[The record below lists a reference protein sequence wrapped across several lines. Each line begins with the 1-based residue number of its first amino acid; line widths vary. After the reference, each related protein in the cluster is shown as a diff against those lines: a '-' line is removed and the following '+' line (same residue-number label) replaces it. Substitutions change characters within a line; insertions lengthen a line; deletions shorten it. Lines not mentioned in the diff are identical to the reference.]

1 MKNQTHQSY
10 IKSTI
15 YRVLSVLSYKEL
27 PKTFLIFYSVGIL
40 LYFIPL
46 TRDLFKAVTPLSLI
60 FVIASLLWHHKKW
73 DRSFV
78 LFIAIVIT
86 SSFFIEAVGVET
98 GAIFGQYKY
107 LNALG
112 PKVLETPLIIGVN
125 WLMLTYC
132 SAAIME
138 YIRGRSSGTVDVAIK
153 IICGALIM
161 VVYDVAVELVAPQ
174 MGMWQF
180 VCGYPPVENF
190 VMWFVMAL
198 FYHIIFAGIKIKP
211 IGRPAIA
218 LFICQIVFFLAI
230 YLYWQI
236 ALYLN

>member
-10 IKSTI
+10 IKSTL

-27 PKTFLIFYSVGIL
+27 PKTFVIFYSVGIL
-40 LYFIPL
+40 LYLIPF

-86 SSFFIEAVGVET
+86 SSFLIEAVGVET

-112 PKVLETPLIIGVN
+112 PKVLQTPLIIGVN

-138 YIRGRSSGTVDVAIK
+138 YIRRRSSGTVDVAIR
-153 IICGALIM
+153 IIGGALIM
-161 VVYDVAVELVAPQ
+161 VMYDVAVELVAPQ

-180 VCGYPPVENF
+180 VSDYPPVENF

-198 FYHIIFAGIKIKP
+198 FYHIIFAGLK
-211 IGRPAIA
+211 
-218 LFICQIVFFLAI
+218 
-230 YLYWQI
+230 
-236 ALYLN
+236 